1 MKKNDIYNK
10 MHMFFLK
17 TCAFCNNMSLI
28 GHLVG
33 YFSML
38 TSSTSK
44 IRVE

>member
-1 MKKNDIYNK
+1 MKKNGINNK

-17 TCAFCNNMSLI
+17 TRAFCNILAFT
-28 GHLVG
+28 GYLVG